1 MAAYNS
7 NKAYIKLGG
16 YTFAGKWQNVKI
28 TPKNSV
34 QEVTAG
40 NVSHVQRNPGLDD
53 YSYDITVI
61 AEDGS
66 ALAAYIRKL
75 KPGTVEELDCG
86 WRGNASGDPRM
97 LQSVIIEEAPLETTV
112 DMKAVVFEVKASGAD
127 VPILNMYDGA
137 VY

>member
-1 MAAYNS
+1 MAAYNA

-16 YTFAGKWQNVKI
+16 YSFAGKWQSVKI
-28 TPKNSV
+28 NSKNSP
-34 QEVTAG
+34 ETVTAG

-53 YSYDITVI
+53 YSYDIKVI

-66 ALAAYIRKL
+66 ALASYIRKL

-97 LQSVIIEEAPLETTV
+97 LQNVIIEEAPLETTA
-112 DMKAVVFEVKASGAD
+112 DEKAVVFEVKASGRAE
-127 VPILNMYDGA
+127 PILNMYDGA
-137 VY
+137 TY